1 MILATGYDNPWEP
14 DLIRHPF
21 GAFWAGEL
29 SAVFLETKVEG
40 GLAANLSDGSTTQWL
55 RAEPQQRLLR
65 L

>member
-1 MILATGYDNPWEP
+1 MILATGYDNAREP

-21 GAFWAGEL
+21 GAFWVGEL
-29 SAVFLETKVEG
+29 SAVSLETKAEG

-55 RAEPQQRLLR
+55 RAEPLQRLLR